1 MRAQRFRGG
10 SEGLVHRTQVLFLET
25 SADRLQDELASP
37 RMLLTGT
44 VIGNGRHG
52 PMAWRQTFGSF
63 YKISVR
69 PVEVTEVSVM
79 FALLYRFACLLGL
92 IIGLLC
98 APAHA
103 LGDPP
108 AQQAP
113 ANRAQALQALESPL
127 AQQRLAAVARLGD
140 LGTMADADRLASHLR
155 DANAQVRQLSGAA
168 LWQIW
173 SRSGDKGID
182 ALYQQ
187 GVEQMEASKFREAVA
202 TFTAIIARRPAF
214 AEAWN
219 KRATLYYLLGE
230 LDLSLK
236 DCDEVIMR
244 NPNHFG
250 ALSGV
255 AQIYLKKGDLDRA
268 TSYFERALK
277 VNPNLEGI
285 AEVIEQLQKRLEEKR
300 RNTI

>member
-1 MRAQRFRGG
+1 MTAAKLRLDFNN
-10 SEGLVHRTQVLFLET
+10 GLSSLEDSVLF
-25 SADRLQDELASP
+25 
-37 RMLLTGT
+37 ML
-44 VIGNGRHG
+44 R
-52 PMAWRQTFGSF
+52 
-63 YKISVR
+63 
-69 PVEVTEVSVM
+69 
-79 FALLYRFACLLGL
+79 YRFVCLPGL
-92 IIGLLC
+92 IVGLLC
-98 APAHA
+98 APVHA

-113 ANRAQALQALESPL
+113 TTNRVQALQALDSPS
-127 AQQRLAAVARLGD
+127 AQQRLSAVARLGD
-140 LGTMADADRLASHLR
+140 LGTMADADRLVSHLR